1 MTMSEILT
9 IVVYNSNNTTF
20 QFSKCGTSVH
30 LNQINFKIFLFLEFL
45 KFRPMIYITKMFLKN
60 LREQIDVFLFHL
72 NMLNFTLLDIPY
84 HLLCKSLSFG
94 SVPHAQR
101 LLLHLCSRNLSP
113 LQQLCPSFSIWQQF
127 FRHIRLICLL
137 WSAHIWRFPCTGSMG
152 SQTESFQVLKTYN
165 K

>member
-1 MTMSEILT
+1 MWHLRPPQPNQLQNFPLSRIPKIQTNDLHYKN
-9 IVVYNSNNTTF
+9 VF
-20 QFSKCGTSVH
+20 KKFKGT
-30 LNQINFKIFLFLEFL
+30 NWC
-45 KFRPMIYITKMFLKN
+45 
-60 LREQIDVFLFHL
+60 FLFHL

-152 SQTESFQVLKTYN
+152 LQTESFQVLKTYN